1 MSQSNPPFWSCACM
15 QGGAI
20 LLVYPKYVFTLPT
33 QLHTQECPIC
43 TVSYPSMNTA
53 SCCSARVCTECF
65 VYHQTASDPPGK
77 AQCPFCKYT
86 PFAVR
91 VSAGACSRAV
101 LSWLGECLLGCAVVC
116 WAPHLKQCRTP
127 LLRAWECAH
136 RCCRI
141 FRMQGY
147 AAVWVGG
154 WVGGWVG
161 AACRRHDICPC
172 RIRPHV
178 QHSCRVLISGTGSWH
193 VLSTTLYP
201 CVSLTLDIFTP
212 SHTVRVLRAVLACM
226 CAVVCPAV
234 PWQHTVSLHS
244 C

>member
-1 MSQSNPPFWSCACM
+1 M

-20 LLVYPKYVFTLPT
+20 VFVYPQYVFPLPT

-116 WAPHLKQCRTP
+116 WAAHLKQCRAR

-141 FRMQGY
+141 SCMQGY
-147 AAVWVGG
+147 AAVWVDG
-154 WVGGWVG
+154 WKQNADGMESVPAGFVCMASTSAGCSSVGQGHG
-161 AACRRHDICPC
+161 MCSGPYCILAHRTPDICLITSCCAACCAGMHVCCGVSCSTLAPSRRSCC
-172 RIRPHV
+172 SRSRRSSGGGQRP
-178 QHSCRVLISGTGSWH
+178 SG
-193 VLSTTLYP
+193 
-201 CVSLTLDIFTP
+201 D
-212 SHTVRVLRAVLACM
+212 
-226 CAVVCPAV
+226 
-234 PWQHTVSLHS
+234 
-244 C
+244 